1 MTFESGSHPLVDGGY
16 DIRLQFSRIPKQSG
30 AGRLT
35 FDVGPNPGWL
45 MCELSAENRLS
56 ANLNSHLPSGQTYAD
71 NNGTGRV
78 CSFRASGIF

>member
-1 MTFESGSHPLVDGGY
+1 MAFESGSHPLIDGGY

-45 MCELSAENRLS
+45 MCELSAENTLS
-56 ANLNSHLPSGQTYAD
+56 ANLNHHT
-71 NNGTGRV
+71 T
-78 CSFRASGIF
+78 